1 MAKFTSTGVA
11 VAVVKAK
18 PANENGA
25 GYGALAWV
33 NCGEL
38 VDLPEFGPN
47 IQVVES
53 NPLATGITQKY
64 PGFANL
70 GSISMGFELDFA
82 DAGQA
87 ILEAGL
93 AIPPAPFEEHSFRV
107 TYPDGTIEYF
117 FGGIFSYTRNVGSA
131 NSMVGSTV
139 QVEINSKIIRV
150 APTPAPAPAPTSGD

>member
-18 PANENGA
+18 PGTEDGT
-25 GYGALAWV
+25 GYAALSWV

-53 NPLATGITQKY
+53 NPLATGRVAKY
-64 PGFANL
+64 PGFVNN

-82 DAGQA
+82 DAGQS

-107 TYPDGTIEYF
+107 TYPDGTTEYF

-131 NSMVGSTV
+131 NSMVGATV

-150 APTPAPAPAPTSGD
+150 APPVTP